1 MLFDVLQQEG
11 GAGLGG
17 WREGGAGSAAWRMEG
32 WKAEGCRLSEL
43 LADEDREGLQR
54 AMEQWKRALMVELRE
69 RDVLILRER
78 MDMLHHAQQVDYPN
92 ATLTIHC

>member
-11 GAGLGG
+11 AAGFGG
-17 WREGGAGSAAWRMEG
+17 WREGGAGASAWRMEG

-78 MDMLHHAQQVDYPN
+78 MDMLHHAQQVG
-92 ATLTIHC
+92 